1 MNLEEIDK
9 YIKWKDRWSNKEN
22 IDIYQYISFNI
33 HPDDILIIGKLLFPE
48 TIEIEDCIFLKDNFD
63 DFLYKNLKKKYN
75 NSREKEF
82 EMNKIKLY
90 DLFAH
95 CTDTIDD
102 KLFRKIGEFIQFS
115 WNIYFKHKFPNKNI
129 VIEYIS
135 DPYNYGDVLSFYV
148 EKQK

>member
-63 DFLYKNLKKKYN
+63 DFLY
-75 NSREKEF
+75 
-82 EMNKIKLY
+82 
-90 DLFAH
+90 
-95 CTDTIDD
+95 
-102 KLFRKIGEFIQFS
+102 EFIQFS

-135 DPYNYGDVLSFYV
+135 DPYNYGDILSFYV
-148 EKQK
+148 EKR